1 MVVVNNLY
9 DITGDEQLSPEKA
22 TISGPCKVIPQEYPQ
37 ISCRQVDVVVPES
50 GWETGRADCRTNRT
64 ASNSVVAYRGNHR
77 WVKTFEPVSLD
88 AVEGKTRLRQREST

>member
-1 MVVVNNLY
+1 MFLTQALGQENLTDSTQLIVVNNLY

-50 GWETGRADCRTNRT
+50 GWETGRATDCRTNRT
-64 ASNSVVAYRGNHR
+64 AI
-77 WVKTFEPVSLD
+77 
-88 AVEGKTRLRQREST
+88 